1 MNKTFKIADI
11 LSTDVRS
18 RANAEIIR
26 AAVDGIEGPVILD
39 FEGVTF
45 ISRSFTDE
53 LYTIMNEH
61 GNLTLANMSD
71 FVRTMFDAVSQS
83 RKRRRVLPQ
92 DNSEI
97 KECND
102 MESLSSFLA
111 TI

>member
-61 GNLTLANMSD
+61 RNLTLANMSD

-83 RKRRRVLPQ
+83 RKHGRVLPQ